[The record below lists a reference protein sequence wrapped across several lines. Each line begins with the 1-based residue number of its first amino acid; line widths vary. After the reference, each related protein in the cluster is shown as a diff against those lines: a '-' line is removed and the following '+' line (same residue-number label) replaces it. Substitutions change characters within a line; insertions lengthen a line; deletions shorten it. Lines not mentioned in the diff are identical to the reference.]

1 MSTKGIAVVGT
12 GANGAAIAADLTA
25 AGLDVTLIDQ
35 WPAHVEKMRAD
46 GLRIEMPDDQ
56 LEVAVCAHHLC
67 DVATFRRQFDI
78 VLLLVKAYDTPW
90 ACQLIEP
97 YVKPDGLVVGVQNG
111 MTADVVAGVMGR
123 HRTIGSV
130 IEVSSAMYDPGIV
143 ERHTPPSHS
152 WFAVGAMDASTSGRE
167 EEIAELLR
175 HSGTVA
181 VVDDIRSAKWMKLV
195 SNSCTMVTTAILGLS
210 MLDTVQ
216 TPGMRQLMIRCGQEA
231 LQTGARLGHQIL
243 PIFGLTPDDI
253 RDADELVAIMLD
265 TLYANFVLP
274 HTTTTILQD
283 WTKGRHSE
291 VDDLNGLVLA
301 EATRLG
307 AEAAA
312 NAAVVALA
320 HAIERGELQPS
331 LDNLGPL
338 LEITDNHTPL
348 GSRFSPLPQAA

>member
-1 MSTKGIAVVGT
+1 VSTKSIAVVGT
-12 GANGAAIAADLTA
+12 GANGAGIAADLTL

-46 GLRIEMPDDQ
+46 GLRIEMPDRR
-56 LEVAVCAHHLC
+56 LEVAVRAHHLC
-67 DVATFRRQFDI
+67 DVATFTRQFDV

-111 MTADVVAGVMGR
+111 MTADVVAGVMGS
-123 HRTIGSV
+123 HRTMGSV
-130 IEVSSAMYDPGIV
+130 IEVSSTMYEPGIV
-143 ERHTPPSHS
+143 ERHTPPSRS
-152 WFAVGAMDASTSGRE
+152 WFAVGAMDAATAGRE

-195 SNSCTMVTTAILGLS
+195 SNACTMVTTAILGLS
-210 MLDTVQ
+210 MLDTIR
-216 TPGMRQLMIRCGQEA
+216 TPGMRELMLRCGREA
-231 LQTGARLGHQIL
+231 LETGIQLGHQAL

-253 RDADELVAIMLD
+253 QNADTIVEVMLD
-265 TLYANFVLP
+265 KLYANFVLP

-291 VDDLNGLVLA
+291 VDDLNGLVV
-301 EATRLG
+301 
-307 AEAAA
+307 AEAARIGSEA
-312 NAAVVALA
+312 ATNAALVALA
-320 HAIERGELQPS
+320 HSVERGELQPG
-331 LDNLGPL
+331 LDNLPAFQELADG
-338 LEITDNHTPL
+338 HVAL
-348 GSRFSPLPQAA
+348 GSRFHPVAQLA